1 MKKNAIDHQN
11 NEKTERKKNLSV
23 SAKKKNI
30 HVCVPPSIY
39 QKKDA

>member
-23 SAKKKNI
+23 SAKKHSCLCPTLNL
-30 HVCVPPSIY
+30 S
-39 QKKDA
+39 KKDA

>member
-23 SAKKKNI
+23 SAKKKNSGF
-30 HVCVPPSIY
+30 CPTLNLS
-39 QKKDA
+39 KKVA